1 MTEENQ
7 IAEPAQARGVRN
19 SRKGDSDWRDPAKRR
34 RPGQRRSRFD
44 AQIPPHL
51 VGRWVLDEPGRVQT
65 FIEKGWMFAVEGK
78 DAITED
84 ADRRFAIHIAHASTN
99 RGGESVKQYLML
111 LPKELYDEDRQAR
124 FGRMDDITAEMEL
137 GQYASGLGKT
147 GYVASEGVTIPKGK
161 G

>member
-44 AQIPPHL
+44 AQIPEHL

-65 FIEKGWMFAVEGK
+65 FIEKGWMFAVEGR
-78 DAITED
+78 DALSED
-84 ADRRFAIHIAHASTN
+84 SDRKFAIHIPHASTN
-99 RGGESVKQYLML
+99 KGGESVKQYLML
-111 LPKELYDEDRQAR
+111 LPKELYDEDRGAM
-124 FGRMDDITAEMEL
+124 FGRLDEITEEMER
-137 GQYASGLGKT
+137 GEFASGLGRN
-147 GYVASEGVTIPKGK
+147 GYVASEGVTVPKGK